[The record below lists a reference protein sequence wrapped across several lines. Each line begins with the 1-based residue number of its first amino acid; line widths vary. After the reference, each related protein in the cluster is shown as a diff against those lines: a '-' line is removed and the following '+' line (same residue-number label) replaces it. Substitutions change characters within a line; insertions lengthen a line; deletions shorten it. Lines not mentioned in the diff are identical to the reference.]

1 VGPLYTTANF
11 LSYSMFTATLFRLLR
26 NETDSGISYPNQ
38 HIDSDC
44 FPADLPIF
52 ELSCTRYPFDDYVE
66 LGYGVQHTRL
76 LLEGMHYEHFT
87 HPLLC

>member
-1 VGPLYTTANF
+1 VALYTTANF
-11 LSYSMFTATLFRLLR
+11 LFPFMFTAILPRLLQ

-44 FPADLPIF
+44 FLRIYLFSSSTAHDTHWTIMSSSDM
-52 ELSCTRYPFDDYVE
+52 EL
-66 LGYGVQHTRL
+66 LHTRL
-76 LLEGMHYEHFT
+76 LVEGMHYEHFT